1 VTRDWKSIPLGQ
13 LLTRT
18 TESVLLEPDVKYREV
33 TIKLWGKGVQLR
45 KEVLGTEI
53 AADRRTVVRPG
64 QFILSKIDARN
75 GAFGLVP
82 ESLDGAVV
90 TNDFPAFNVNKD
102 RLEPAF
108 LRWLSRTSSFVD
120 WCRAA
125 SEGTT
130 NRVRLNES
138 RFLATPILIPLLEE
152 QRRIV
157 ARVEAMAAR
166 LEEARGLRHWNQK
179 EQRFFDAG
187 IARRIFE
194 NSFWP
199 FKSVGELCEVK
210 SGVQKSVDR
219 IPGANARRYITVAH
233 VQRNRISTNDP
244 RYFEVSPEEF
254 DRWKLF
260 PGDVLVVEGNGSV
273 EHVGRAA
280 LFRGEIENCI
290 HQNHVIRVR
299 PNAKYLLPEFL
310 NAYFNSPV
318 GREQMLERSRTT
330 SGLYTLSTGRIR
342 EIRIPLPSLL
352 EQQNLITRL
361 MEHQRVLEKLEQL
374 QESSRLELTALLP
387 SILAK
392 AFAGE
397 L

>member
-1 VTRDWKSIPLGQ
+1 VTRDWESVPLSQ

-18 TESVLLEPDVKYREV
+18 TESIALEPSEKYREV

-45 KEVLGTEI
+45 REVAGAGI

-108 LRWLSRTSSFVD
+108 LGWLSRTSSFVD

-138 RFLATPILIPLLEE
+138 RFLGTPILIPPLEE

-157 ARVEAMAAR
+157 ARVEAMVSR
-166 LEEARGLRHWNQK
+166 VEEAQKLRDGAIQY
-179 EQRFFDAG
+179 
-187 IARRIFE
+187 
-194 NSFWP
+194 
-199 FKSVGELCEVK
+199 GERLLI
-210 SGVQKSVDR
+210 SM
-219 IPGANARRYITVAH
+219 AH
-233 VQRNRISTNDP
+233 RDDLT
-244 RYFEVSPEEF
+244 
-254 DRWKLF
+254 
-260 PGDVLVVEGNGSV
+260 
-273 EHVGRAA
+273 
-280 LFRGEIENCI
+280 
-290 HQNHVIRVR
+290 
-299 PNAKYLLPEFL
+299 
-310 NAYFNSPV
+310 
-318 GREQMLERSRTT
+318 
-330 SGLYTLSTGRIR
+330 
-342 EIRIPLPSLL
+342 
-352 EQQNLITRL
+352 EQQ
-361 MEHQRVLEKLEQL
+361 KLEQGWSMVAIKDVL
-374 QESSRLELTALLP
+374 ALAQDRHIVQPDKKYPNLGIYSFGKGLFSKPPIDGATTSALSLYRVAKGQFIYSRLFAFEGAYGIVNDEFDNRYVSNEYPTFDCDLTRATPEFFLAYLKSPKMWAAVAMGSKGLGDRRKRIQPEQFLDFRLMLPPLEWHKKITAFSKTLHKLRIQQESSRLELDMLLP